1 MATIQIIGDMLELE
15 LSGWEKLW
23 AVHGSFSIP
32 LVNVA
37 RASTEKPPGFWE
49 SVKLLGTE
57 SPWPLKMAG
66 TFLYHGETV
75 FFDFKRDDAVLV
87 IDLKPGASA
96 YKHLFVHVDD
106 PDTPEAAASRI
117 NAAKANE

>member
-1 MATIQIIGDMLELE
+1 MATVEIIGDTLELE

-32 LVNVA
+32 LVNIA
-37 RASTEKPPGFWE
+37 RAATEKPPGFWE
-49 SVKLLGTE
+49 SMRLIGTE
-57 SPWPLKMAG
+57 SPWPFKMAG

-75 FFDFKRDDAVLV
+75 FFDYQRDDAVLV

-106 PDTPEAAASRI
+106 PDTPEAASARI
-117 NAAKANE
+117 NSAIRNV